1 MFCEYHLSFFLKVKE
16 NYDNLRFFSGFKENI
31 KLKILCEYGPW
42 STVTAQPMFVSG
54 NVCCWELVQMSI
66 DLQHQYQGA
75 VVDKIIIKL
84 NKLTTF
90 LDEYYIPQEFFLSW

>member
-1 MFCEYHLSFFLKVKE
+1 M
-16 NYDNLRFFSGFKENI
+16 
-31 KLKILCEYGPW
+31 
-42 STVTAQPMFVSG
+42 
-54 NVCCWELVQMSI
+54 

-90 LDEYYIPQEFFLSW
+90 LDEYFIPQEFFLSW